1 MKGTKKV
8 QPINKATPPERL
20 NTDKIS
26 EIKLLLLQKVATIV
40 NPLIYVCF
48 TIIYFVYYSLVDQS
62 KESLT

>member
-8 QPINKATPPERL
+8 QPFNKATLKGP